1 MPAWS
6 SVASVTGG
14 SSVEYNVLRFDGVLA
29 VAPGLEVTR
38 GINRD

>member
-14 SSVEYNVLRFDGVLA
+14 SRVEYNVLRFGGVL
-29 VAPGLEVTR
+29 VAPGLEATC